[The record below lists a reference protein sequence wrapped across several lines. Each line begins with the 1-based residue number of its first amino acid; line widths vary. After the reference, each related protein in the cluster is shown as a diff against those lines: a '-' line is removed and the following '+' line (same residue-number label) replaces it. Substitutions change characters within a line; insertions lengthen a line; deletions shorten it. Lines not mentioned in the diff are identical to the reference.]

1 MLSVLSG
8 LATAVLAIML
18 VPPLGVAGAVYSYTA
33 TALVIGLMGG
43 TFVFFKKRKDWIT
56 TAPQLEKQKQ
66 FKAEIDVEECPDL
79 KELTDKEKD
88 ALILDLH
95 KANKHLKLQIKQKL
109 AETEAID

>member
-43 TFVFFKKRKDWIT
+43 TFVFFKKRKDWT
-56 TAPQLEKQKQ
+56 TVPQLQKQ